1 MKLILKDLGFGYKGQ
16 VLSDFINLELN
27 DCDYIVIL
35 GENGSGKSS
44 LIKTIL
50 GLNKKIS
57 GEIIMEGISKDEI
70 AYLPQI
76 LSIAADFPTSIM
88 ELVLSGFKIK
98 KRFFYTKE
106 EKRKALET
114 LEKFGIAHLK
124 DRRFS
129 SLSGGQRQRVLLARS
144 FAQEKK
150 LLILDEPLAGLDP
163 EAQDDLYEMLEKI
176 NESGTAIIMV
186 SHDSQRA
193 VKYANKVIKLDG
205 RRVIYEEGGKMNG
218 INQ

>member
-16 VLSDFINLELN
+16 VLSDFINLEVN
-27 DCDYIVIL
+27 DRDYIVIL

-57 GEIIMEGISKDEI
+57 GEIVLDGISKEEI

-114 LEKFGIAHLK
+114 LDKFGIAHLK

-144 FAQEKK
+144 FVEEKK

-163 EAQDDLYEMLEKI
+163 EAQDGLYEMLEKI

>member
-16 VLSDFINLELN
+16 VLSDFINLEVC
-27 DCDYIVIL
+27 DGDYIVIL

-44 LIKTIL
+44 LIRTIL

-57 GEIIMEGISKDEI
+57 GDIELDGISKDEI

-76 LSIAADFPTSIM
+76 LSIAADFPTSVM

-98 KRFFYTKE
+98 KRFFYTKD
-106 EKRKALET
+106 EKARALEC
-114 LEKFGIAHLK
+114 LENFGIANLK

-129 SLSGGQRQRVLLARS
+129 SLSGGQRQRALLARS
-144 FAQEKK
+144 FVEEKK

-163 EAQDDLYEMLEKI
+163 EAQGSLYEMLEKI
-176 NESGTAIIMV
+176 NASGTAIIMV
-186 SHDSQRA
+186 SHDSERA
-193 VKYANKVIKLDG
+193 TQYANKVLKLDG
-205 RRVIYEEGGKMNG
+205 SRAIYEEGGKRDGLN
-218 INQ
+218 

>member
-114 LEKFGIAHLK
+114 LDKFGIAHLK

-144 FAQEKK
+144 FAEEKK